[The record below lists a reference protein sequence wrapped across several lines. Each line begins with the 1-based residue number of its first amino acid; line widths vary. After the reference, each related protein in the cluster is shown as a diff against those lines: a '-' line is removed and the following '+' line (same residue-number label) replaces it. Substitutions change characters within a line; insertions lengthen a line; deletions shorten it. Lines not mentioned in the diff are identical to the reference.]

1 MKEEISLRE
10 IIEIML
16 KQKWVIIITTISFM
30 LISGI
35 VSLFLIDPTYET
47 YSIVRMEGTAN
58 GDQKSTANIQVFEES
73 IKSSSTLNSIIEKN
87 QLDPQVY
94 TISRIRKMLNVEVLK
109 DTNAMKLQ
117 VKGSDAKEITQL
129 ANMLAFELG
138 VRIEI
143 TDRTKDIVDTQKALD
158 NLTDKIAIA
167 EVKLKEAQTQLKNTP
182 EKLTTKQVLADNDL
196 LQSVVR
202 DEYNKKTTDT
212 AAIELESETVNPVY
226 SELQSQVAQA
236 TIEVQTMRK
245 EEENLK
251 QKIELNQS
259 RISEIETKSSNDKLD
274 ANKSIRILDD
284 TNAIFINPAIQPED
298 PVGPKVLVNIAIAA
312 VLGIMLSLLYVFF
325 REYMKGTPGSEG
337 NV

>member
-1 MKEEISLRE
+1 
-10 IIEIML
+10 
-16 KQKWVIIITTISFM
+16 
-30 LISGI
+30 
-35 VSLFLIDPTYET
+35 
-47 YSIVRMEGTAN
+47 
-58 GDQKSTANIQVFEES
+58 
-73 IKSSSTLNSIIEKN
+73 
-87 QLDPQVY
+87 
-94 TISRIRKMLNVEVLK
+94 MLNVEVLK